1 MDAFDTFD
9 AMADCPA
16 CGLPHANAASQQ
28 ECLARHA
35 ARVAAPARSGFDAGL
50 SIPLE
55 SERLGRWAVPA
66 GLLVARLL
74 MGVSMAQ
81 AMTRIW
87 VSMWFHELGHAV
99 TAWFCGFTAMPM
111 PWVTSIGQE
120 RSWLMVAALAVAIGL
135 LFRFGWQTEQKG
147 IWGLAVGLWAVQAVG
162 TLGASQ
168 PRAQLWITFG
178 GDGGALVIGAL
189 FVLAF
194 HLRFDEAPHWGELRW
209 GGPGAGRALVGR
221 GFHPVVAR
229 PHGPGLHPVWRDRRG
244 GPERPHQAG
253 AAGRLGARAGGVALR
268 AAGLGVPGRD
278 AGRVG
283 VAGLAAPR
291 RRLTG

>member
-209 GGPGAGRALVGR
+209 GVLG
-221 GFHPVVAR
+221 
-229 PHGPGLHPVWRDRRG
+229 
-244 GPERPHQAG
+244 
-253 AAGRLGARAGGVALR
+253 LGALSWAEVFTQWWRARTDPDSIPFGEIEGVGLSDPTKLVQLGGWEPEQVVSRYVLL
-268 AAGLGVPGRD
+268 GSVCLGVM
-278 AGRVG
+278 
-283 VAGLAAPR
+283 LAVWAWQVWLR
-291 RRLTG
+291 RADD